1 MIPVFLSGAAR
12 WLLVLHALCGVALL
26 GASTHVAVAAVSLLR
41 GRRPPPRIARLQPLV
56 IASLIVAALA
66 LGLLVYP
73 HYRVNVRGLV
83 LDRSDPWASNLFDIK
98 EYAALLALPLAGALA
113 AMRRHV
119 EPGGALAVPYAF
131 CGLALFALVAFTAV
145 AGLVVTSVKGV

>member
-12 WLLVLHALCGVALL
+12 WLLVLHALCGFALL
-26 GASTHVAVAAVSLLR
+26 GASTHVAVAAVQVLR
-41 GRRPPPRIARLQPLV
+41 GRRASLRMTQLQPVV
-56 IASLIVAALA
+56 IASLIAAA
-66 LGLLVYP
+66 VVFGLLVYP

-83 LDRSDPWASNLFDIK
+83 LDRGEPWASNLFDMK
-98 EYAALLALPLAGALA
+98 EYAALLAVPLAAALA

-119 EPGGALAVPYAF
+119 EPGGVLAVPFAF
-131 CGLALFALVAFTAV
+131 CALALFALVAFTAV